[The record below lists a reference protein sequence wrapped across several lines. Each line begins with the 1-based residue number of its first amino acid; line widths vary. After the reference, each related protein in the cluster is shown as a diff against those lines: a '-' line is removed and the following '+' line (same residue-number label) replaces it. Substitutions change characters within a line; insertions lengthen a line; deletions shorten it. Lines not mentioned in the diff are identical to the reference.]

1 MESRTKLLGH
11 PIHPMLIVFPL
22 GLLIMSV
29 VFDILHYIT
38 GNATFS
44 TVAYY
49 DIAAG
54 IIGGLLAAIF
64 GLLDWLAIPPGTRA
78 KAVGAT
84 HGIGNVMVV
93 LLFVV
98 SWLIRNGNSGH
109 QPDTWAFVMS
119 IVAILIGAVTAW
131 LGGEMVFRLRMAVD
145 DGANLDAPSSLS
157 GEPAGAR
164 ADTRRY

>member
-1 MESRTKLLGH
+1 MESRTKLFGH

-29 VFDILHYIT
+29 IFDILHCIT
-38 GNATFS
+38 GNSTFS

-64 GLLDWLAIPPGTRA
+64 GFLDWLAIPQGTRA
-78 KAVGAT
+78 KSVGAT

-119 IVAILIGAVTAW
+119 VVAILIGAVTAW
-131 LGGEMVFRLRMAVD
+131 LGGEMVYRLRMAVD

-157 GEPAGAR
+157 GEPADAT
-164 ADTRRY
+164 ADTPRY

>member
-1 MESRTKLLGH
+1 MESRTKVFGH

-22 GLLIMSV
+22 GLLIMSLI
-29 VFDILHYIT
+29 FDILRYLT

-54 IIGGLLAAIF
+54 IIGGLAAAVF
-64 GLLDWLAIPPGTRA
+64 GLVDWLAIPQGTRA
-78 KAVGAT
+78 RAVGAT

-93 LLFVV
+93 LLFLV
-98 SWLIRNGNSGH
+98 SWLIRNGNAAH
-109 QPDTWAFVMS
+109 QPDVWAFVMS
-119 IVAILIGAVTAW
+119 VLAIAIGAVTAW
-131 LGGEMVFRLRMAVD
+131 LGGELVFRLSMAVD

-157 GEPAGAR
+157 GEPAGA
-164 ADTRRY
+164 DSRRY

>member
-1 MESRTKLLGH
+1 MESRTKAFGH

-22 GLLIMSV
+22 GLLIMSAI
-29 VFDILHYIT
+29 FDILHYLT
-38 GNATFS
+38 GNAIFS

-54 IIGGLLAAIF
+54 VIGGLIAAVF
-64 GLLDWLAIPPGTRA
+64 GLLDWLAIPHGTRA
-78 KAVGAT
+78 KSIGAT

-93 LLFVV
+93 LLFAF

-109 QPDTWAFVMS
+109 QPDIWAFIMS
-119 IVAILIGAVTAW
+119 LLAIVIGTGTAW
-131 LGGEMVFRLRMAVD
+131 LGGELVYRLGMAVD

-157 GEPAGAR
+157 GEPAGIVNKAR
-164 ADTRRY
+164 R